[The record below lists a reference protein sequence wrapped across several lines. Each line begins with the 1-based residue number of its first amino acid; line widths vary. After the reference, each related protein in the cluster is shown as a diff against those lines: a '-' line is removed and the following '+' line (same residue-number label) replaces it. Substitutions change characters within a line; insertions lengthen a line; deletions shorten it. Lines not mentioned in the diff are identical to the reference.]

1 MFQIGEKIVYG
12 STGVCEVEDITR
24 LQMEGVDKEK
34 LYYLLVPLNEK
45 RGRIYT
51 PTDNK
56 KVRMRKVLSK
66 NEAQELVNGID
77 DMEQLDIASNDKMKE
92 EKYKEIL
99 KECDCH
105 QFVRLIKT
113 IYLRKQKLISM
124 GKKLPVTDE
133 KYLRKAEDSLY
144 SELSV
149 ALDIDKD
156 GMVNYIEEIVSSK

>member
-45 RGRIYT
+45 KGRIYT

-66 NEAQELVNGID
+66 NEAQELVNEID
-77 DMEQLDIASNDKMKE
+77 GMEQLDIASNDKMKE

-156 GMVNYIEEIVSSK
+156 GMVDYIEEIVSSK